1 MALETNPAGL
11 INVSPVQAP
20 KSVSSEGLSKK
31 IGDSSGRSAFQPQTN
46 VNIKSSIEDITGLLS
61 KVASTE
67 NMTANKLPQELQ
79 KMIQTMLQNSF
90 SLESTLSQGMGSSM
104 ESQRFTLEQLSAL
117 SRMLTQLGTV
127 AEQGAAT
134 TLPDTLQALLSSLKA
149 LDGADGKLLDSVH
162 LNKLAFQLLDSQSLE
177 NFPVELQAL
186 LGASGGQTLAA
197 LPAEKAESFAFL
209 KQLIQYFMPAAPEA
223 PAIPEDGAGGLSQK
237 QADLQSGGQGNA
249 SGRQQNTAGNS
260 APAQANATAGNLN
273 RNAVALPNSPGQS
286 PAGMAPAEGQTAEGQ
301 PAPQIP
307 GTAQPTGAPPLPG
320 AMPQTGGQQPGPGNQ
335 PAAGAQAPGT
345 APPAGAQPLPGQT
358 GTQQVP
364 GTVPQ
369 AGTLPAQAGNGLP
382 AGGMQTTLPSGTMQP
397 AGTAPPTGIVMP
409 QNGAGQLPGTAQ
421 QGAAPNGGSPAGKAG
436 NTSAGELQNTAETM
450 QTMKS
455 LAGLLLRDAT
465 LTDQDTLLLK
475 SFVNGK
481 QQLMS
486 QQDAKQLQ
494 LLIRLSEKNMP
505 ASIQQAAQKENMPDL
520 PKLWSFVQLCDLSE
534 LKDMQAQQLKTA
546 GKNINDFATVL
557 RQSMPNENTVS
568 DNQRSMSFMMPLYMG
583 ENQKSYPTY
592 VHVYDEKKKNAETGE
607 ESKETWLRFCL
618 LTENIG
624 AVELV
629 LRLYEKQNLNVRLAF
644 SDENAVK
651 SFREYI
657 PEFKATFE
665 ESPLVLTDLK
675 VSAIG
680 SK

>member
-1 MALETNPAGL
+1 MP
-11 INVSPVQAP
+11 
-20 KSVSSEGLSKK
+20 
-31 IGDSSGRSAFQPQTN
+31 
-46 VNIKSSIEDITGLLS
+46 
-61 KVASTE
+61 
-67 NMTANKLPQELQ
+67 
-79 KMIQTMLQNSF
+79 
-90 SLESTLSQGMGSSM
+90 GM
-104 ESQRFTLEQLSAL
+104 
-117 SRMLTQLGTV
+117 
-127 AEQGAAT
+127 
-134 TLPDTLQALLSSLKA
+134 
-149 LDGADGKLLDSVH
+149 
-162 LNKLAFQLLDSQSLE
+162 
-177 NFPVELQAL
+177 
-186 LGASGGQTLAA
+186 
-197 LPAEKAESFAFL
+197 
-209 KQLIQYFMPAAPEA
+209 
-223 PAIPEDGAGGLSQK
+223 
-237 QADLQSGGQGNA
+237 
-249 SGRQQNTAGNS
+249 
-260 APAQANATAGNLN
+260 
-273 RNAVALPNSPGQS
+273 
-286 PAGMAPAEGQTAEGQ
+286 
-301 PAPQIP
+301 
-307 GTAQPTGAPPLPG
+307 
-320 AMPQTGGQQPGPGNQ
+320 
-335 PAAGAQAPGT
+335 
-345 APPAGAQPLPGQT
+345 
-358 GTQQVP
+358 
-364 GTVPQ
+364 
-369 AGTLPAQAGNGLP
+369 
-382 AGGMQTTLPSGTMQP
+382 
-397 AGTAPPTGIVMP
+397 
-409 QNGAGQLPGTAQ
+409 AQ
-421 QGAAPNGGSPAGKAG
+421 QGVVPNGSSAGKPG
-436 NTSAGELQNTAETM
+436 NTGQTPAGELQNTPETM

-465 LTDQDTLLLK
+465 LTEQDTLLLK

-557 RQSMPNENTVS
+557 RQSMPNENSVAE
-568 DNQRSMSFMMPLYMG
+568 NQRSMSFMMPLYMG

-657 PEFKATFE
+657 PEFKATFA